1 MSKTDYRKT
10 LNMPDTPFPMR
21 GDLAKREPG
30 WVAAWQQQ
38 KLYQKIRKASAGRPR
53 FVLHDG
59 PPYANGDI
67 HIGHAVNKI
76 LKDII
81 VRAKTLAGFDA
92 PYVPG
97 WDCHGLPIEHQIE
110 KTHGKHLPADRAREL
125 CRAFAAEQVERQ
137 KKDFIRLGVLGDW
150 DNPYLTMAFRNEA
163 DEIRSL
169 GDLYSLGY
177 LFQGLKPVNWCFDC
191 ASALAEAE
199 VEYQDKKSPAIDV
212 GFKLDPTERGRI
224 AHAFGIAALPAG
236 DCWTVIWTTTPW
248 TIPANQALNMHPD
261 FTYELVQTARG
272 CLILAAELRAA
283 ALLRCG
289 LEGEVLG
296 ACQGAALAQVAFRH
310 PLYHRASPV
319 YLGEYVTLDAGT
331 GIVHSAPAYGLED
344 YESCKKHGMHN
355 DEILTPVQGD
365 GVFAASL
372 PYFGGMNVWKANA
385 AIIAKLAEVGA
396 LFASSEITHSYMHC
410 WRHKTPI
417 IYRATTQW
425 FVGMDRA
432 VDRPVHSGQ
441 IDGNPPV
448 PRAALLSSPASAAQS
463 GALRNPASAP
473 LSGKGGDEV
482 GSPAATHGKHVTLR
496 ELALAAVEA
505 TTFYPDWGKARLHAM
520 IANRPDWCVSRQRN
534 WGVPIPFFLHRET
547 GEPHP
552 RTLELLEAAAQRIE
566 AGGIDAWFKLDAAE
580 LLGDEASQ
588 YDKMRDTLDVWFDSG
603 TTHRTV
609 LRGSHAADLD
619 YPADLYLEGSDQHRG
634 WFHSSLL
641 TGAAIDG
648 RAPYH
653 ALLTHGFVVDG
664 KGMKM
669 SKSKGNVVAP
679 QKISDTLGA
688 EILRL
693 WVASTD
699 YSGELSIDEKT
710 ILPRVVE
717 VYRRLRNTLRFLLAN
732 TADFDAS
739 KQMLPAAG
747 WLEVDRYALAL
758 TRRLQAQCVA
768 DYDRFEFH
776 KVVQALMNFCSED
789 LGAFYLDI
797 LKDRLYTAAGDSR
810 ARRSAQSALWHILQS
825 VTRLMAP
832 ILSFTAEEIWAT
844 LKQGDSV
851 MLDTWH
857 TLPEQADE
865 SALLARWQALRA
877 VRADVSRV
885 LEDVRGSGGIG
896 SSLQAEV
903 KLRVD
908 ADDHEL
914 LASLGDDL
922 KFVFICSRVSLEK
935 VGTGDAAAGAAI
947 EAAPSAHPKCA
958 RCWHWREDVGSDGG
972 HPELCGRCVSN
983 LFGSGEAREFA

>member
-1 MSKTDYRKT
+1 MADYRKT

-30 WVAAWQQQ
+30 WIAAWNEQG
-38 KLYQKIRKASAGRPR
+38 LYAKIREAARGRPR

-110 KTHGKHLPADRAREL
+110 KTHGKHLPPDQAREL
-125 CRAFAAEQVERQ
+125 CRSFAAEQVERQ

-163 DEIRSL
+163 DEIRAV
-169 GDLYSLGY
+169 GELYQRGY
-177 LFQGLKPVNWCFDC
+177 LFKGLKPVNWCFDC
-191 ASALAEAE
+191 GSALAEAE

-212 GFKLDPTERGRI
+212 GFRLDEACRGRV
-224 AHAFGIAALPAG
+224 AHAFGIAALPDG
-236 DCWTVIWTTTPW
+236 DCFTVIWTTTPW
-248 TIPANQALNMHPD
+248 TIPANQALNMHAD
-261 FTYELVQTARG
+261 FTYELVKTPRG
-272 CLILAAELRAA
+272 CLILAAELRAS
-283 ALLRCG
+283 ALARFG

-296 ACQGAALAQVAFRH
+296 ACQGAALAQVVFRH
-310 PLYHRASPV
+310 PLYDRASPV
-319 YLGEYVTLDAGT
+319 YLGDYVTLDTGT

-344 YESCKKHGMHN
+344 FESCRKHGMHN

-365 GVFAASL
+365 GVFASSL
-372 PYFGGMNVWKANA
+372 PFFGGMFVWKANA
-385 AIIAKLAEVGA
+385 VIIEKLAEVGS
-396 LFASSEITHSYMHC
+396 LFGSAEIVHSYMHC

-425 FVGMDRA
+425 FVGMNRI
-432 VDRPVHSGQ
+432 PVE
-441 IDGNPPV
+441 
-448 PRAALLSSPASAAQS
+448 
-463 GALRNPASAP
+463 
-473 LSGKGGDEV
+473 GG
-482 GSPAATHGKHVTLR
+482 GTLR
-496 ELALAAVEA
+496 DKALAAVEA
-505 TTFYPDWGKARLHAM
+505 TKFYPDWGQARLHAM
-520 IANRPDWCVSRQRN
+520 IANRPDWCVSRQRK
-534 WGVPIPFFLHRET
+534 WGVPIPFFLHKET

-552 RTLELLEAAAQRIE
+552 RTLELLEAVAKRFE
-566 AGGIDAWFKLDAAE
+566 TEGIDAWFKLDAAE
-580 LLGDEASQ
+580 LLGEEAAQ

-609 LRGSHAADLD
+609 LRGSHAEESN

-648 RAPYH
+648 RAPYK

-732 TADFDAS
+732 TADFDAQGG
-739 KQMLPAAG
+739 KGAQMLPPAE

-758 TRRLQAQCVA
+758 TRRLQAQCIA
-768 DYDRFEFH
+768 DYERFEFH

-797 LKDRLYTAAGDSR
+797 LKDRLYTAAEDSR
-810 ARRSAQSALWHILQS
+810 ARRSAQSALWHILQA

-832 ILSFTAEEIWAT
+832 ILSFTAEEIWTT

-851 MLDTWH
+851 MLDKWH
-857 TLPEQADE
+857 TLPEQGEE
-865 SALLARWQALRA
+865 SGLLTRWQAIRA

-885 LEDVRGSGGIG
+885 LEDVRSTGGIG

-903 KLRVD
+903 SLRVAAESYD
-908 ADDHEL
+908 L
-914 LASLGDDL
+914 LSSLGEDL
-922 KFVFICSRVSLEK
+922 KFVLICSRVTLERADDPA
-935 VGTGDAAAGAAI
+935 TGVSI
-947 EAAPSAHPKCA
+947 VAAPSVHAKCG
-958 RCWHWREDVGSDGG
+958 RCWHWREDVGQDAE

-983 LFGSGEAREFA
+983 LFGSGEAREIA